1 MLDPFT
7 MQEATPE
14 REAEIRQNQ
23 DDFLFGGKKH
33 NNDIYKF
40 KEDNTH
46 QGRNIKPRR
55 YRRTV

>member
-23 DDFLFGGKKH
+23 KDFLFGSEN
-33 NNDIYKF
+33 NNDMYKF
-40 KEDNTH
+40 KDDNTH
-46 QGRNIKPRR
+46 QGKNIKPRR
-55 YRRTV
+55 YRRG